1 MNKKFTSLMVLL
13 ATAMIFGYA
22 MFSFLKKAGLDD
34 IFDFDLTEDIDEEL
48 F

>member
-13 ATAMIFGYA
+13 ATAILSGYA

-34 IFDFDLTEDIDEEL
+34 IFDFDLGEDIDEEL

>member
-1 MNKKFTSLMVLL
+1 MVLL
-13 ATAMIFGYA
+13 ATAILSGYA

-34 IFDFDLTEDIDEEL
+34 IFDFDLGEDIDEEL